1 MKPIASSPT
10 ATHLRT
16 DSCTRATRRGS
27 ASTSTSPWQRNIHMS
42 AHICR
47 STGEPTAR
55 YTVGEE
61 LKRVSTA
68 RLMRAFL
75 HMCGQVRTAII
86 YSGKEISAY
95 VPRPTRRS
103 HSGGHRFD
111 PVQLHQIHSIAT
123 RTG

>member
-68 RLMRAFL
+68 RLIRAFS
-75 HMCGQVRTAII
+75 HMCRQVGTELKCSR
-86 YSGKEISAY
+86 KEISAY
-95 VPRPTRRS
+95 VPRQTRRS
-103 HSGGHRFD
+103 RSEEHTSELQSHS
-111 PVQLHQIHSIAT
+111 
-123 RTG
+123 